1 MLAGAARCGRS
12 RPSYRAPHHPACI
25 ARSIGVVCAP
35 SPIPAD
41 AAHVFDD
48 PSSPHRD
55 AFPGGAAPAQRGIP
69 RAVVPRRQGEGR
81 HPTRLICAAEIGHPV
96 SEARRTPSD
105 SCRGR
110 FVLAVRKGR
119 IPHCAMRLPQSRR
132 GGAPPRIGAWRRR
145 RYETSMRTVSS
156 GAGSH
161 ARPVRTALP
170 RRMPE
175 AVPAMFRHD
184 VGSVGE
190 RRAHTPQVAGSTPAR
205 RRLDSSVEQSIGL
218 INRVSR
224 VRLPLQATPGRKSLT
239 RKHPARCSAGARPR
253 PCATGQRSGVAT
265 GPSPSK
271 RAGGFPP
278 HRPQCIAID
287 VDGPRLRAGSAP
299 VPWRQRQGCFHFSF
313 ADPRWVRQ
321 QAVHANRSGARDL
334 DHPERIA
341 SPVPTRRRT
350 HVLDQEGRDR

>member
-1 MLAGAARCGRS
+1 M
-12 RPSYRAPHHPACI
+12 
-25 ARSIGVVCAP
+25 
-35 SPIPAD
+35 
-41 AAHVFDD
+41 
-48 PSSPHRD
+48 
-55 AFPGGAAPAQRGIP
+55 
-69 RAVVPRRQGEGR
+69 
-81 HPTRLICAAEIGHPV
+81 
-96 SEARRTPSD
+96 
-105 SCRGR
+105 
-110 FVLAVRKGR
+110 AVRKGR

-205 RRLDSSVEQSIGL
+205 RRLDSSVGQSIGL

-239 RKHPARCSAGARPR
+239 RKHPARCSAGARPPPR
-253 PCATGQRSGVAT
+253 APGTAQRSRHRTIALEARGRLSAAST
-265 GPSPSK
+265 AMHRDRCRRTSP
-271 RAGGFPP
+271 
-278 HRPQCIAID
+278 
-287 VDGPRLRAGSAP
+287 PRRQRAGSVVAAP
-299 VPWRQRQGCFHFSF
+299 GVFPLLPCGPAMGPATGRAREPIRR
-313 ADPRWVRQ
+313 ARPRPSRTDRITR
-321 QAVHANRSGARDL
+321 ANKEKNPCSGPRG
-334 DHPERIA
+334 
-341 SPVPTRRRT
+341 S
-350 HVLDQEGRDR
+350 